1 MQGPVDPT
9 EIQAGEGDEADGRPA
24 TLDRTSLL
32 DSGADPELE
41 RWTAALRR
49 DTGAEL
55 AAFALTGLGQTVI
68 KSVSSRVAGS
78 EKPRDL
84 PADSSLERY
93 LAGRSTSPGHNGA
106 ACAYL
111 EAPITV
117 EGQVLG
123 AIGVVD
129 RTSRDWSDPDRDA
142 LEDAAAARPASS
154 VTIRP

>member
-55 AAFALTGLGQTVI
+55 A
-68 KSVSSRVAGS
+68 SVRIDRPRTDGDKERLKPGGRV
-78 EKPRDL
+78 
-84 PADSSLERY
+84 
-93 LAGRSTSPGHNGA
+93 
-106 ACAYL
+106 
-111 EAPITV
+111 
-117 EGQVLG
+117 
-123 AIGVVD
+123 
-129 RTSRDWSDPDRDA
+129 
-142 LEDAAAARPASS
+142 
-154 VTIRP
+154 